1 VPLTQSA
8 EDGYLTI
15 GLRGNPFDVRFGS
28 LADMRIAKRHVR
40 FTPSKAVEIAD
51 IAGPDRGQS
60 ISALPFTSNVYL
72 LRDGEGIVHINAEI
86 PDSALYLRVTKQN
99 LDGAQILG
107 APINQRRLRSPQNVC
122 RTNGSSKEIT
132 RQLTDRT
139 DIFIGSQWSMGRH
152 KLRDTHGSP
161 NVEENM
167 WDRGPLSGP
176 YKQAFLT
183 ARTRILKLDRLPIEL

>member
-1 VPLTQSA
+1 MPLTQSA

-40 FTPSKAVEIAD
+40 FTPKS
-51 IAGPDRGQS
+51 GRNSGHRGS
-60 ISALPFTSNVYL
+60 RS
-72 LRDGEGIVHINAEI
+72 RAEHFG
-86 PDSALYLRVTKQN
+86 SALYFKRLLAPRWRGHRPHQCRDTGQRSLSSCDQQK

-122 RTNGSSKEIT
+122 RTNESSKEIT

-139 DIFIGSQWSMGRH
+139 DIFIGFQWSMGRH

-176 YKQAFLT
+176 CKQAFLT
-183 ARTRILKLDRLPIEL
+183 AQTRILKLDRLPIEL